1 MSQLSPFSDG
11 GSHTLNPTQLFDA
24 IVPITFDPAE
34 FHVIDRETSKELT
47 EDVSPVQYPCFNA
60 GTCPDCG
67 AGMVRL
73 GAAATYHHFPNPPPL
88 RRGFIGFC
96 TTRVDFPSA

>member
-1 MSQLSPFSDG
+1 MSQLSPFSQG
-11 GSHTLNPTQLFDA
+11 GRHAPHPTQLFDTHM
-24 IVPITFDPAE
+24 PITFDPAE
-34 FHVIDRETSKELT
+34 FQAGDREMSKELT

-73 GAAATYHHFPNPPPL
+73 GVCYSCPCCGFGGCAA
-88 RRGFIGFC
+88 
-96 TTRVDFPSA
+96 

>member
-1 MSQLSPFSDG
+1 MSQLSPIPDG
-11 GSHTLNPTQLFDA
+11 GSHAPHSAQLFDS
-24 IVPITFDPAE
+24 IVPISFDPAE
-34 FHVIDRETSKELT
+34 FQQCEREFSKELT

-73 GAAATYHHFPNPPPL
+73 GVCYSCPCCGFGGCAA
-88 RRGFIGFC
+88 
-96 TTRVDFPSA
+96 